1 MRINNWIQC
10 PVEQMKWENA
20 HGQVL
25 VQSDWLLD
33 MQEIWPP
40 LKYAMRMEPPGLSLK
55 SESFTGFRKHSV
67 LPITTQHSRDSV
79 I

>member
-40 LKYAMRMEPPGLSLK
+40 LK
-55 SESFTGFRKHSV
+55 
-67 LPITTQHSRDSV
+67 
-79 I
+79 